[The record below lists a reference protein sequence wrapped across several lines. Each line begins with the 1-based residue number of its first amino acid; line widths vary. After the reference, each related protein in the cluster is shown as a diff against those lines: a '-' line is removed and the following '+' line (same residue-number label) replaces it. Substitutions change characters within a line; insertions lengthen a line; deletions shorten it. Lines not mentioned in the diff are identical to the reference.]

1 MTNGTA
7 FSIIS
12 RKEHNFA
19 RYTVIRREGFSTRN
33 IPIVQL
39 NSSLFGNTAIFGFSG
54 NFSKKLPYHLSPFGS
69 FRNFGLNGRLP
80 KATFT

>member
-39 NSSLFGNTAIFGFSG
+39 NSSLFGNRAIFGFSG

-69 FRNFGLNGRLP
+69 FRNFGLNGRFP